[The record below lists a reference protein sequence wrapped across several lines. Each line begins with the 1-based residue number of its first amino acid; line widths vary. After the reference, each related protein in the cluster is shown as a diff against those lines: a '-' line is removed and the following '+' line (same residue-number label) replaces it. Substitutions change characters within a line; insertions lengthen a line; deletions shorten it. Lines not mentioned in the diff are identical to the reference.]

1 MSLVS
6 LELILRRWVKGFLS
20 KEDVKRGYP
29 RAKSLFTSINSSSVK
44 TVAGRHKFAQCYKQ
58 QDLLLIITNTT
69 NDLSGGTEYTDI
81 DDLERP

>member
-1 MSLVS
+1 M
-6 LELILRRWVKGFLS
+6 
-20 KEDVKRGYP
+20 
-29 RAKSLFTSINSSSVK
+29 
-44 TVAGRHKFAQCYKQ
+44 VAGRHKFAQCYKQ